1 MPSPFPGM
9 DPYLEHPALGPGV
22 HQRFI
27 TYVGDALNAVL
38 PAHYIADIG
47 ERLYIIQPERS
58 IYERMSRGPHRCCM
72 TMGSAREVIVPLE
85 SSRPSVQPSAPVAP
99 RHQQASRWHP
109 HAGASPLTGLS
120 SLSLAVSAN
129 APLGRDARNRG

>member
-9 DPYLEHPALGPGV
+9 DPYLEHPALWPGV

-27 TYVGDALNAVL
+27 TYVGDALNALL

-58 IYERMSRGPHRCCM
+58 IYPDVAILEHP
-72 TMGSAREVIVPLE
+72 SARPPRGQAGMRGAWSATLPGSLLIIRWRCGRC
-85 SSRPSVQPSAPVAP
+85 SSRFC
-99 RHQQASRWHP
+99 RWQMK
-109 HAGASPLTGLS
+109 AG
-120 SLSLAVSAN
+120 
-129 APLGRDARNRG
+129 